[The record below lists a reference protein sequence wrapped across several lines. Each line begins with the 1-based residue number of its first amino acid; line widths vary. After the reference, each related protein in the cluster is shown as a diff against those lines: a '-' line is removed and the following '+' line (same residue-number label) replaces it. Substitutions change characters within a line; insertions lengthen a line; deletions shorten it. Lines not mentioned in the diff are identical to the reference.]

1 MKKFLMGAIA
11 LIMSVACVF
20 ACVACGNNDIKYT
33 ASDDQLGALN
43 EVKAGTSDIAVIDSV
58 MAGFY
63 TSKDNFSSLQI
74 LDGAD
79 YKFEQEY
86 YAIGFRKNGNTKD
99 YVNYALYELQQ
110 EGKITAIA
118 NKYGL
123 SGVICEISQKDYP
136 GEPDANSD
144 FGKIKAAG
152 KMKLGYTI
160 FEPIAYTPEG
170 STELQGFDIE
180 LAQAVCEKLGITL
193 ENVKINW
200 DTKEDEL
207 NTNKIDCIWNG
218 FTYTEE
224 RARNLDFSVYYMV
237 NRQVMVIRKADAT
250 KYTSYESMKNAR
262 FMAESESAGEET
274 IKEIIKAK
282 IFG

>member
-1 MKKFLMGAIA
+1 MKKVLMSAIA
-11 LIMSVACVF
+11 LMMSIVCLF
-20 ACVACGNNDIKYT
+20 ACVSCGNDIKYT
-33 ASDDQLGALN
+33 AADDQLGALN
-43 EVKAGTSDIAVIDSV
+43 EIKAGTSDIAVIDSV

-79 YKFEQEY
+79 FTFDKEY

-99 YVNYALYELQQ
+99 YINSALYTLQQ
-110 EGKITAIA
+110 EGKIAAIA
-118 NKYGL
+118 AKYGL
-123 SGVICEISQKDYP
+123 SGVLAEIPAADYP

-144 FGKIKAAG
+144 YGKIKAAG
-152 KMKLGYTI
+152 KLTLGYTI
-160 FEPIAYTPEG
+160 FEPIAFTPDGE
-170 STELQGFDIE
+170 TELQGFDIE
-180 LAQAVCEKLGITL
+180 LAEAVCTKLGLTL

-207 NTNKIDCIWNG
+207 NTSKIDCIWNG

-224 RARNLDFSVYYMV
+224 RAKNLDFSSNYMV
-237 NRQVMVIRKADAT
+237 NRQVIVIRKADAT
-250 KYTSYESMKNAR
+250 KYTSYASMKDAR